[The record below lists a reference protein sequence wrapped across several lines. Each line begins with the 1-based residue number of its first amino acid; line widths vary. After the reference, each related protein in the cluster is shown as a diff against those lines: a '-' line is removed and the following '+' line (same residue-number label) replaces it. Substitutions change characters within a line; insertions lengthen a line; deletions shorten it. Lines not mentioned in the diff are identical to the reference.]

1 MYVLEDL
8 WRGKEIN
15 GEKLFRH
22 GSRYQEVFHQTVELA
37 DQFSKELSN
46 DGMQAFEDYQT
57 ATVELRDI
65 AEQDCF
71 IRGVRFGVR
80 LMMDVLGE
88 YHSQLPLVRECS
100 EV

>member
-22 GSRYQEVFHQTVELA
+22 GSRYQEVFHKTVKLA
-37 DQFSKELSN
+37 DQFSKELSS
-46 DGMQAFEDYQT
+46 DGLRAFEDYQT
-57 ATVELRDI
+57 AAVELRDI

-71 IRGVRFGVR
+71 VRGVRFGIR
-80 LMMDVLGE
+80 LMMDALSD
-88 YHSQLPLVRECS
+88 YRSQLPLVGECS
-100 EV
+100 EL